1 MADLLR
7 SARRAVKEY
16 RLRQDSTDP
25 RLVNVPH
32 AAQLDLHR
40 MAASST
46 SAAVSQLIP
55 FEPEVWDPEAFE
67 HTIWREVARD
77 GRSVKRLYVLPH
89 RGISQET
96 VSRQLELDSRA
107 GVEAHIVHLSDIP
120 EGSRAEVP
128 SGLWIVDEETLIT
141 CHVPSGPATEPVW
154 TISQRPEDLEQGAV
168 VWRQLFEWSAG
179 NADGNAAAV
188 DLEEPLVLSADLMH
202 GVAAVMCSGD
212 HIDRSSCAWYHG
224 AWQYMRVMNLVSTP
238 TWHSEFYTRELSA
251 AISRRESVRA
261 IITGTADYSLLAYL
275 LACDPDG
282 RAEVD
287 VLDLC
292 ATPLFACR
300 WYAKR
305 QRRRIGML
313 EADLMG
319 LNGCDGRYD
328 LLCSDAFL
336 TRFSGEE
343 VRNVLAK
350 WSELLKPGGR
360 VVTTVRMHPLSPP
373 VREPMEAVRDFR
385 ERAEQRLQRWRPF
398 LGRSAAEVG
407 QLVEVYAERM
417 RSADVGDVADVREL
431 FNAAGLPVCCEEV
444 AEVPGELQPTTYLR
458 LVCEKRD

>member
-40 MAASST
+40 IAASST
-46 SAAVSQLIP
+46 STAISQLIP

-67 HTIWREVARD
+67 HTIWREVARN

-96 VSRQLELDSRA
+96 VSRQLELDSTA

-128 SGLWIVDEETLIT
+128 SGLWIIDDETLIT
-141 CHVPSGPATEPVW
+141 SHVPSGPAAEPVW
-154 TISQRPEDLEQGAV
+154 MISQRPEDLEQGAE

-179 NADGNAAAV
+179 NADRNAGAV

-212 HIDRSSCAWYHG
+212 HVDRSSCAWYHG

-251 AISRRESVRA
+251 AVSRRKSVRA

-282 RAEVD
+282 RAEID

-300 WYAKR
+300 WYANASDGGSECSKR
-305 QRRRIGML
+305 
-313 EADLMG
+313 
-319 LNGCDGRYD
+319 
-328 LLCSDAFL
+328 
-336 TRFSGEE
+336 T
-343 VRNVLAK
+343 
-350 WSELLKPGGR
+350 
-360 VVTTVRMHPLSPP
+360 
-373 VREPMEAVRDFR
+373 
-385 ERAEQRLQRWRPF
+385 
-398 LGRSAAEVG
+398 
-407 QLVEVYAERM
+407 
-417 RSADVGDVADVREL
+417 
-431 FNAAGLPVCCEEV
+431 
-444 AEVPGELQPTTYLR
+444 
-458 LVCEKRD
+458 